1 MNLDHS
7 TRIPELLELLRARTT
22 FLERILAHSET
33 FAGIGRN
40 GESSSP
46 ELEAWL
52 LKRERLFRT
61 YELAEKRID
70 WASRQ
75 ILDSGEEL
83 PPLFRKSIE
92 NEMIRSSRL
101 IERIQKADEG
111 VVSDIQRQ
119 QERILREVVETRAFG
134 ERIGKFKSER
144 SPVLGEEFDAKG

>member
-1 MNLDHS
+1 MNLNHS

-33 FAGIGRN
+33 FSAISGGMVSSNAG
-40 GESSSP
+40 
-46 ELEAWL
+46 LEPWL

-75 ILDSGEEL
+75 ILESGEEL

-92 NEMIRSSRL
+92 NEMTRTSRL
-101 IERIQKADEG
+101 IEKIQRADEG
-111 VVSDIQRQ
+111 VVSNIQAQ
-119 QERILREVVETRAFG
+119 QERILREVVES
-134 ERIGKFKSER
+134 RILGDRLGKFKSER
-144 SPVLGEEFDAKG
+144 MPVLGEEFDAKG